1 MRTLPKE
8 IRTRTKALQQTLTSV
23 EEALQSGTTTATETA
38 IRQQQQQSAAAGNS
52 KVKLHT
58 QLYITCVMCHCTW
71 RPRNAVTCVVNYME
85 YLLTS

>member
-52 KVKLHT
+52 KVCKCNTVHT
-58 QLYITCVMCHCTW
+58 QHYTTCVSVIVHGGPQCGHLCT
-71 RPRNAVTCVVNYME
+71 
-85 YLLTS
+85 